1 MMIMSE
7 FVYMCTCTF
16 FSYMLVS
23 SSIICNS
30 CQELSFYETKQK
42 CSKEVKAYQA
52 KLQFY
57 RTRQLEG
64 SKSLEFDLK
73 LKRKITKKNYLHKKK
88 SPKKSKSI
96 WFFN

>member
-73 LKRKITKKNYLHKKK
+73 LKRNFLLFQNIIVQH
-88 SPKKSKSI
+88 
-96 WFFN
+96 FFFEKFLIYGS